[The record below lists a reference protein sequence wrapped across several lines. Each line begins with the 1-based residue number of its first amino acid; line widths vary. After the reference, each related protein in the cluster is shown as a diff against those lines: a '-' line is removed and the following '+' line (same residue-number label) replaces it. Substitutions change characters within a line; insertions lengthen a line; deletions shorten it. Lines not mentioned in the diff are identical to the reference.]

1 MRALEL
7 IELGDPTISP
17 GREGSP
23 FRIVEDAEP
32 PMEPPPGMIVLRVA
46 AGAINFADLLVIG
59 GTYQEKPP
67 LPYVPG
73 SECSGTVVA
82 VGEDVEHLAVGDKVT
97 AVASFGGG
105 FSEQALVMADAAV
118 KLPAS
123 LSEERLEQ
131 AAGLLVAA
139 GTAWLAVHERGQLRA
154 GETLLVLGAAG
165 GVGVFTV
172 QLGKLAGARVV
183 AVARGADKCALLK
196 KLGADAVIDSSTLG
210 PGGLRQAISEA
221 APQRID
227 VIFDP
232 VGGQACQD
240 ALRCVNLAARL
251 LVIGFAAGVPKVPL
265 NVALVKNLTIHGV
278 YWGQYATFRPA
289 VYQESL
295 REVARLYGEGKLVV
309 PVSHVFRLEEIGQGM
324 AAIKERKVV
333 GKAIVLPGKGAKI

>member
-7 IELGDPTISP
+7 VKLGDPTISP

-23 FRIVEDAEP
+23 FRVVEDARGPIEP
-32 PMEPPPGMIVLRVA
+32 PAGMVRLRVA
-46 AGAINFADLLVIG
+46 AGSINFADLLVAG

-67 LPYVPG
+67 LPYIPG
-73 SECSGTVVA
+73 SECSGTVID
-82 VGEDVEHLAVGDKVT
+82 VGEGVQHLAPGDKVV

-105 FSEQALVMADAAV
+105 FAEEALVMADAAV

-123 LSEERLEQ
+123 LSQTKLEH
-131 AAGLLVAA
+131 ASGLLVAA
-139 GTAWLAVHERGQLRA
+139 GTAWLSVHERGQLKR

-165 GVGVFTV
+165 GVGVFCV

-196 KLGADAVIDSSTLG
+196 DLGADAVIDSTNLG
-210 PGGLRQAISEA
+210 PGELRQAISKA
-221 APQRID
+221 APQRVD

-232 VGGQACQD
+232 VGGQACQE

-265 NVALVKNLTIHGV
+265 NVALVKNLTIHGI
-278 YWGQYATFRPA
+278 YWGQYATFRPE
-289 VYQESL
+289 VYRNSL
-295 REVARLYGEGKLVV
+295 LEVTKLYGENKLVV
-309 PVSHVFRLEEIGQGM
+309 PVSHVFRLEEIGDGM
-324 AAIKERKVV
+324 ATIKDRKVV
-333 GKAIVLPGKGAKI
+333 GKVIVVPGKAAKI